1 MKEYFWEYEYPFTE
15 FIKKIFPKTY
25 KRKYSLT
32 WNGIYDLILVQ
43 DKIYQVKLTHTTKM
57 LEDNGTLTTDKLK
70 NKIIQNILNNFKE
83 GTKVS
88 VNNGKITFELG
99 QFIAKVEIIKKVK
112 MPEWGIKWE
121 TVLRNIKQCLLL
133 SYK

>member
-1 MKEYFWEYEYPFTE
+1 
-15 FIKKIFPKTY
+15 
-25 KRKYSLT
+25 
-32 WNGIYDLILVQ
+32 
-43 DKIYQVKLTHTTKM
+43 M

>member
-32 WNGIYDLILVQ
+32 GNGIYDLVIVN
-43 DKIYQVKLTHTTKM
+43 DKIYHIKLSEAKTM
-57 LEDNGTLTTDKLK
+57 LVDNGLLTTDKLK

-112 MPEWGIKWE
+112 MPE
-121 TVLRNIKQCLLL
+121 
-133 SYK
+133 

>member
-32 WNGIYDLILVQ
+32 GNGIYDLILVQ

-70 NKIIQNILNNFKE
+70 NKIIPIISLKLFND
-83 GTKVS
+83 
-88 VNNGKITFELG
+88 
-99 QFIAKVEIIKKVK
+99 VERRK
-112 MPEWGIKWE
+112 
-121 TVLRNIKQCLLL
+121 R
-133 SYK
+133 SYSK

>member
-1 MKEYFWEYEYPFTE
+1 
-15 FIKKIFPKTY
+15 
-25 KRKYSLT
+25 
-32 WNGIYDLILVQ
+32 
-43 DKIYQVKLTHTTKM
+43 M

-112 MPEWGIKWE
+112 MPEWGI
-121 TVLRNIKQCLLL
+121 
-133 SYK
+133 

>member
-1 MKEYFWEYEYPFTE
+1 MKQYFWEYEYPFAE
-15 FIKKIFPKTY
+15 YLKKIFPKTY

-32 WNGIYDLILVQ
+32 GNGIYDLILVQ

-112 MPEWGIKWE
+112 MPE
-121 TVLRNIKQCLLL
+121 
-133 SYK
+133 

>member
-1 MKEYFWEYEYPFTE
+1 MLN
-15 FIKKIFPKTY
+15 KILIFFHRNRHPSNHPQAL
-25 KRKYSLT
+25 RQV
-32 WNGIYDLILVQ
+32 YDLILVQ

-112 MPEWGIKWE
+112 MPE
-121 TVLRNIKQCLLL
+121 
-133 SYK
+133 

>member
-1 MKEYFWEYEYPFTE
+1 M
-15 FIKKIFPKTY
+15 
-25 KRKYSLT
+25 
-32 WNGIYDLILVQ
+32 ILVQ

-57 LEDNGTLTTDKLK
+57 LEDNGILTTDKLK

-112 MPEWGIKWE
+112 MPE
-121 TVLRNIKQCLLL
+121 
-133 SYK
+133 